1 MPRLLRFA
9 FWAAALFAFVMAV
22 LPQPPHLP
30 GDPSDKVQHILAFAV
45 LAFLA
50 GLAYRTVRTAAI
62 AAGLAAFGAAIEL
75 VQTIPAL
82 HRDAD
87 IVDWCAD
94 TIAAVLVLAL
104 VAPWRRRSGEELPRG
119 PGEQQG

>member
-1 MPRLLRFA
+1 MLRLLRIA

-22 LPQPPHLP
+22 LPQPPHWP

-45 LAFLA
+45 LAALA
-50 GLAYRTVRTAAI
+50 SQAYRTVRPAAV
-62 AAGLAAFGAAIEL
+62 ALGLSAFGAAIEL
-75 VQTIPAL
+75 AQTIPAL

-94 TIAAVLVLAL
+94 TLTAALVLAL
-104 VAPWRRRSGEELPRG
+104 VALWRRRSGDQLPGG
-119 PGEQQG
+119 PGEEQG